1 MTRRDWLMA
10 FGTAGLTGMVIGG
23 VLTGLF
29 LLALQGIR
37 RAGRNTALPR
47 EPL

>member
-1 MTRRDWLMA
+1 MTRRDWL
-10 FGTAGLTGMVIGG
+10 TAIGNAALTGIFIGG
-23 VLTGLF
+23 MLTGLF

>member
-1 MTRRDWLMA
+1 MTRRDWLTA
-10 FGTAGLTGMVIGG
+10 FGNAGLIGIVIGG
-23 VLTGLF
+23 VLTGPF